1 MTRNEK
7 IGLLEN
13 YSTFLAANGY
23 MDEDW
28 RSEPPYAID
37 EFLKLTV
44 PESVPSCGAKSVIEE
59 RLLNAFY
66 KALQWD
72 GGEITGI
79 DMKTLEQR
87 VHGILTKH

>member
-37 EFLKLTV
+37 EFLKLTDKPKKTFFV
-44 PESVPSCGAKSVIEE
+44 EKVT
-59 RLLNAFY
+59 LLNSFESEKEAQDWMKKVKAINDDIDVAF
-66 KALQWD
+66 Q
-72 GGEITGI
+72 IS
-79 DMKTLEQR
+79 
-87 VHGILTKH
+87 